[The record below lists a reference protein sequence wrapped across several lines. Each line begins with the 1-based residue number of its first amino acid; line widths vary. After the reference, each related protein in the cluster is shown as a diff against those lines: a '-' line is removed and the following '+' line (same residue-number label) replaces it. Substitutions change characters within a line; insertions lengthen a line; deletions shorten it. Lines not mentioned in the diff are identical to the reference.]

1 MVLVAGM
8 GGVFTLGTG
17 LWSISVFVIPME
29 NDLGWNRTTIFGA
42 LTVRA
47 LVAGVLAPLVGPL
60 FDTRNGPRL
69 LSIASAV
76 LIGISLVGI
85 RWVHEPWQFYLFFSV
100 IGAMANVS
108 GGTVLVEALVPKWF
122 IRRRGRAVALAS
134 IGGVV
139 GPIFPLGIQQAIS
152 VFGWRDAW
160 MILGIFSTVILL
172 PLALLI
178 RTKPEDIGL
187 LPDGEVTKEQIP
199 PSDLVT
205 GDSPPMYS
213 EETSL
218 TRAEVLR
225 TRSFW
230 LLALAFSVTSLGVQG
245 FIPNWLPYFQD
256 IGFTAATGA
265 TALTVFG
272 LFVLPARLIWGVMA
286 EQYSVRHLLMLQHF
300 LTAAGVV
307 LLLFIGN
314 LELLLLFA
322 IFMGLAYGGYVPLQ
336 RLIYP
341 IYYGRAHLGSI
352 RGAMRPFITLASAVG
367 PLVIAGIYDAKGSY
381 FMAFIVVMCT
391 WLMAGLLFM
400 LARPPNRSG

>member
-8 GGVFTLGTG
+8 GGIFTLGTG

-47 LVAGVLAPLVGPL
+47 LVAGVLAPLAGPL
-60 FDTRNGPRL
+60 FDTRNGPRF
-69 LSIASAV
+69 LSIVSAI

-85 RWVHEPWQFYLFFSV
+85 RWVHEAWQFYLFFSV
-100 IGAMANVS
+100 IGAMANVT

-122 IRRRGRAVALAS
+122 VRRRGRAVALAS
-134 IGGVV
+134 LGGVV
-139 GPIFPLGIQQAIS
+139 GPVFPLGIQQVIS
-152 VFGWRDAW
+152 LFGWRDAW

-187 LPDGEVTKEQIP
+187 LPDGDVANKQIAE
-199 PSDLVT
+199 SDLAT
-205 GDSPPMYS
+205 SGSSPVYS
-213 EETSL
+213 EEPSL
-218 TRAEVLR
+218 TRREVLR

-230 LLALAFSVTSLGVQG
+230 LLAIAFSVTSLGVQG

-256 IGFTAATGA
+256 IGFNAATGA
-265 TALTVFG
+265 AALTVFG
-272 LFVLPARLIWGVMA
+272 IFVLPARLIWGFLA

-314 LELLLLFA
+314 LEFLLLFA

-341 IYYGRAHLGSI
+341 IYYGRTHLGSI

-381 FMAFIVVMCT
+381 FLAFIVVMCT

-400 LARPPNRSG
+400 LARPPNHSR